1 MASSTAWQRGGVIVV
16 VDVAVMVLV
25 DVPVVDVFVVVAV
38 IVVAVRVYVAVIITC
53 FGVVPSDH
61 ETGCIGPYDQG
72 LTDGAGWFCWEL
84 MPYWPDWSYCTL
96 GSTAEA
102 ADASGA
108 AADAASCWLL
118 MLWAMEALYARGLL
132 VMPPLDGPAWSI

>member
-1 MASSTAWQRGGVIVV
+1 VASSTAWQSGGVIVV
-16 VDVAVMVLV
+16 VDVAVMVLVDVWVV

-72 LTDGAGWFCWEL
+72 LTDGAGWFC
-84 MPYWPDWSYCTL
+84 
-96 GSTAEA
+96 
-102 ADASGA
+102 
-108 AADAASCWLL
+108 
-118 MLWAMEALYARGLL
+118 
-132 VMPPLDGPAWSI
+132 

>member
-1 MASSTAWQRGGVIVV
+1 VASSTAWQRGGVIVV

-38 IVVAVRVYVAVIITC
+38 AVVAVRVYVAVIITC

-102 ADASGA
+102 ADALGHGGVVCPWVVSHASIGWPSLEHLNNLRLLRSGN
-108 AADAASCWLL
+108 
-118 MLWAMEALYARGLL
+118 GL
-132 VMPPLDGPAWSI
+132 

>member
-38 IVVAVRVYVAVIITC
+38 AVVAVRVYVAVIITC

-61 ETGCIGPYDQG
+61 ETGCIGPFDQG
-72 LTDGAGWFCWEL
+72 LTDGAGWFC
-84 MPYWPDWSYCTL
+84 
-96 GSTAEA
+96 
-102 ADASGA
+102 
-108 AADAASCWLL
+108 
-118 MLWAMEALYARGLL
+118 
-132 VMPPLDGPAWSI
+132 